1 MNQIKKIIF
10 PLLTIVTYL
19 SLLITV
25 FFWSD
30 SISDIWTTI
39 WLQVILFVFLP
50 FVLITQDSR
59 SVYKSAR
66 ITIVIG
72 VFRSIIAYLTLN
84 GQNSIFLLFSHLT
97 IAWYLRSRHYRIKL
111 SKKRYYRWTSQHG
124 LWIVATLLTIT
135 YASTIRIA
143 GATIN
148 LNCDDLY
155 NQSIG
160 AFNQLMPSLDEESRI
175 ITRLSQASLI
185 GSKSLGEVLG
195 THNGSWEVI
204 IFSTAT
210 SSFIDSWSTSEIS
223 WDNGLLAEILSYQH
237 NLITNVTD
245 NQTLVNQQI
254 CDITLT
260 QINSLMSKS
269 NAQLIAFILLNVLL
283 LVFIRVLLLII
294 GLINYG
300 IIQLL
305 FAIKRYRREELEG
318 TYEKIT
324 L

>member
-1 MNQIKKIIF
+1 
-10 PLLTIVTYL
+10 
-19 SLLITV
+19 
-25 FFWSD
+25 
-30 SISDIWTTI
+30 
-39 WLQVILFVFLP
+39 
-50 FVLITQDSR
+50 
-59 SVYKSAR
+59 
-66 ITIVIG
+66 
-72 VFRSIIAYLTLN
+72 
-84 GQNSIFLLFSHLT
+84 
-97 IAWYLRSRHYRIKL
+97 
-111 SKKRYYRWTSQHG
+111 
-124 LWIVATLLTIT
+124 
-135 YASTIRIA
+135 
-143 GATIN
+143 
-148 LNCDDLY
+148 
-155 NQSIG
+155 
-160 AFNQLMPSLDEESRI
+160 MPSLDEESRI

-210 SSFIDSWSTSEIS
+210 SSFIDSWSTSEAS
-223 WDNGLLAEILSYQH
+223 WDNGLLTEILSYQH